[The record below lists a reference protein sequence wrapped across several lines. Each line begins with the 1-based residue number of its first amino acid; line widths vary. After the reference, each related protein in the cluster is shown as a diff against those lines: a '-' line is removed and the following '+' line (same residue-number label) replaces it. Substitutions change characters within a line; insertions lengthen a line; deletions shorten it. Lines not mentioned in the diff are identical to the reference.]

1 MTIGY
6 YCYLLKRHIIIML
19 PFCVWSH
26 SSSFT
31 CRWQYTRTS
40 KWINWQHKQ
49 EVFIF
54 HNDVTN
60 ISQLSLTLLA
70 QASEIPGFLFFFS
83 WKERSETK
91 VMKIENEEQPIL
103 RGYTNFE
110 LDLSVHV
117 RTGAENVHAWT
128 LIEGTVWIKGD
139 ENRRGRTDNLKTN
152 LIEKENRIQ
161 PHIVVRE

>member
-1 MTIGY
+1 
-6 YCYLLKRHIIIML
+6 
-19 PFCVWSH
+19 
-26 SSSFT
+26 
-31 CRWQYTRTS
+31 
-40 KWINWQHKQ
+40 
-49 EVFIF
+49 
-54 HNDVTN
+54 
-60 ISQLSLTLLA
+60 
-70 QASEIPGFLFFFS
+70 
-83 WKERSETK
+83 
-91 VMKIENEEQPIL
+91 MKIENEEQPIL